1 MKTNLFFTYNLKC
14 ILFWIWMHIKLLW
27 CHRTKIC
34 RYELLNFPKPSGVSG
49 VRQISWNSSSYNLC
63 MNRGAIIL
71 AKKSQ
76 KPGLWTQPA
85 SYTSKTSSAGFQ
97 FWQNDGWFYSIRF
110 PHMDVNNMDV
120 TFFLSSSPSRMRYH
134 ISHQFSFSRTAYP
147 ATFFIYHLF

>member
-110 PHMDVNNMDV
+110 PHMDVSHRLRVEWDIISVIN
-120 TFFLSSSPSRMRYH
+120 FHFLELPTQLR
-134 ISHQFSFSRTAYP
+134 FSFI
-147 ATFFIYHLF
+147 IYFSDK